1 TVADRDGA
9 TALTSAAI
17 GGLETGSPEWH
28 LLVTYLE
35 DVLDCC
41 ESLPGDLQACL
52 SQYRELDARCHASVA
67 DLERLAASS
76 NSSESSAAVGVSVQ
90 RAVARLQELGEEKM
104 RLAGL
109 VQELLDGRRTRL
121 DDGKRNLL
129 ARIEAAAAAARAA
142 SPASSTQQQQRRQH
156 HQKRASAGE
165 RRRSAAAAA
174 AAASDKDEAASSN
187 ASSSS
192 RDLLTSV
199 GGGAAAATATA
210 ATSSKRR
217 RVRQQ
222 QQQTPASA
230 PKKRQQQQS
239 QQKAS
244 KSQQQQQQGGSTNE
258 ESRRYCICNK
268 VSFGEMIACDNAR
281 CAIEWFHFRCVKL
294 TSEPKGKWYCPDCR
308 KDKQKKA

>member
-67 DLERLAASS
+67 DLERLAASL

-165 RRRSAAAAA
+165 RRRSAAAA